1 MGLSMCVCV
10 TARRRASRPGV
21 SELLGFG
28 TTQNHNEQ
36 DVSCAVLG
44 LGPALGF

>member
-21 SELLGFG
+21 SELFGLDTFRTYNEEDVRCAAVDLG
-28 TTQNHNEQ
+28 
-36 DVSCAVLG
+36 A
-44 LGPALGF
+44 ALGF